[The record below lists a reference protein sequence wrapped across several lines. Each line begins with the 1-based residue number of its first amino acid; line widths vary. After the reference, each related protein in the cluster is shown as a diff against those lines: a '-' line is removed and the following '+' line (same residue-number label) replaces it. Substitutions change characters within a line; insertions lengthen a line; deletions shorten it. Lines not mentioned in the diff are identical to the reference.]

1 MPNVTINGIQLYYEV
16 HGEGI
21 PLLLIHGL
29 GSSSRD
35 WERQIPEFAKTY
47 QVIVFDVRGHGRSG
61 KPAGPY
67 RMQQFADDA
76 GYLLRVLGAVP
87 AHIVG
92 ISMGGMI
99 AYQLAVSHPEVVRSL
114 VVVNCAPEL
123 PIRTLR
129 DRLTMWQRM
138 MIVRLLGMRK
148 MGEVLSNRL
157 FIKPEQEE
165 LRRIFIERWAE
176 NDPRAYL
183 SALRALIGWSV
194 VDRLG
199 EIRAPTLVLSS
210 DEDYTFIGDKERYA
224 AQMTQAEVV
233 VIEDARHAL
242 PAEKPEEFNR
252 AVLAFLRRI
261 ES

>member
-1 MPNVTINGIQLYYEV
+1 MAYATINGIQLYYEV
-16 HGEGI
+16 HGDGQ

-35 WERQIPEFAKTY
+35 WEWQIPQLSEKY
-47 QVIVFDVRGHGRSG
+47 QVIAFDVRGHGRSG

-76 GYLLRVLGAVP
+76 AYLLRVLGAIP

-114 VVVNCAPEL
+114 VLVNCAPEL
-123 PIRTLR
+123 PIRTLK
-129 DRLTMWQRM
+129 DRLTMWQRE

-148 MGEVLSNRL
+148 MGEVLSKRL
-157 FIKPEQEE
+157 FIKPEQDE
-165 LRRIFIERWAE
+165 LRRIFVERWAE
-176 NDPRAYL
+176 NDSRAYL
-183 SALRALIGWSV
+183 ASMRAVVGWSV
-194 VDRLG
+194 VDQLS
-199 EIRAPTLVLSS
+199 EIRVPTLVLSS
-210 DEDYTFIGDKERYA
+210 DEDYTFIGEKERYA
-224 AQMTQAEVV
+224 AQMPQAEMV

-242 PAEKPEEFNR
+242 PAEKPEEFNQ
-252 AVLAFLRRI
+252 AVLAFLARVDA
-261 ES
+261 